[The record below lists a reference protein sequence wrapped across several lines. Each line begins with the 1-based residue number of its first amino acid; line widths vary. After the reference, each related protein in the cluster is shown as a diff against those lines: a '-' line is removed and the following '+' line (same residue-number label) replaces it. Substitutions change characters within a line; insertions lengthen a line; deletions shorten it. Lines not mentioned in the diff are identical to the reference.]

1 MFPLNDARSVLKYI
15 TRVDPLS
22 YGIDGM
28 RNVLGASNTA
38 FDPRLDCMVLLVVGA
53 VFLVFGAYRFS
64 RIEI

>member
-1 MFPLNDARSVLKYI
+1 MFPLNDAKSVLKYI

-38 FDPRLDCMVLLVVGA
+38 FDPRLDLVVLVTFGA

-64 RIEI
+64 KIEI